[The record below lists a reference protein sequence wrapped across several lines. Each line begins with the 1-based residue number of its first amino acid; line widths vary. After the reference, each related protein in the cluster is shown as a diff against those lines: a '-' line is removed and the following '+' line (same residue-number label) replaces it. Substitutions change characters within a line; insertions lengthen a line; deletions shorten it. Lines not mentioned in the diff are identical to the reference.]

1 MTTQPDWSEYLTQMT
16 HLLDMELDAPRR
28 KELERQFARIAAM
41 AQPLMDYPLGPR
53 EEIAGCIKHDSSTLH
68 HCRSPACAARWRTE
82 RPGDRPP
89 DAGRYRPRESAD
101 QRLDRGHRPAHAGG
115 GRQHRRPAPGKAPPP
130 PLAGIPYAVKNLF
143 DVAGHTTLAGAE
155 LLSDRPPATSDSWA
169 VRQLHSAGAL
179 LSGMLNM
186 DAYAYGF
193 TTENSHYGATRN
205 PHDLSRIA
213 GGSSGGSAAAVAAG
227 LVHFSLGSDTNGSIR
242 VPASLCGIFGLK
254 PTFGRLSR
262 SGSHPFVASLDHIG
276 PFARRVADLAAV
288 YDALQGRDP
297 ADDFQADKASERTGN
312 LLERG
317 LEGLRCARLGGYF
330 TTWCDDDARAAVDR
344 VAHALGADSELQF
357 ADAALAR
364 SAAFIISASEGGNQ
378 YLTDLRHSPERFEP
392 HSRERL
398 LAGAMIPSAWYLQAQ
413 RFRRHARQAMKS
425 LFSQADV
432 LIAPATPC
440 SATPIGAEEMVIN
453 GQPLPVRA
461 SMGMLTQPI
470 SFLGL
475 PVVTVPL
482 RTASGKPIGLQLI
495 AAPFNEQ
502 ACLRAARALEAMG
515 ITDARVA
522 ESAA

>member
-1 MTTQPDWSEYLTQMT
+1 MKLNEMTIHDIQRALTSG
-16 HLLDMELDAPRR
+16 ELSA
-28 KELERQFARIAAM
+28 K
-41 AQPLMDYPLGPR
+41 
-53 EEIAGCIKHDSSTLH
+53 EIARHTLENI
-68 HCRSPACAARWRTE
+68 ARVNPQINAWTHVSEKRMLAEAENIDTL
-82 RPGDRPP
+82 R
-89 DAGRYRPRESAD
+89 REKKP
-101 QRLDRGHRPAHAGG
+101 LPV
-115 GRQHRRPAPGKAPPP
+115 
-130 PLAGIPYAVKNLF
+130 LAGVPYAVKNLF
-143 DVAGHTTLAGAE
+143 DVAGHTTLAGAQ
-155 LLSDRPPATSDSWA
+155 LLSDRPAATADSWA

-193 TTENSHYGATRN
+193 TTENSHYGATHN

-276 PFARRVADLAAV
+276 PFARSVCDLSAV

-297 ADDFQADKASERTGN
+297 ADGFQADKASERTAN
-312 LLERG
+312 LLPRG
-317 LEGLRCARLGGYF
+317 LEGLRCATLGGYF
-330 TTWCDDDARAAVDR
+330 STWCDNDARAAVTR
-344 VAHALGADSELQF
+344 VAQALGAHEELIF
-357 ADAALAR
+357 PEAELAR

-378 YLTDLRHSPERFEP
+378 YLPALRREPERFEP
-392 HSRERL
+392 NSRERL
-398 LAGAMIPSAWYLQAQ
+398 LAGAMIPASWYLQAQ
-413 RFRRHARQAMKS
+413 RFRRHAQQAFKA
-425 LFSQADV
+425 LFAHADV

-440 SATPIGAEEMVIN
+440 SATLIGAQTMEIN
-453 GQPLPVRA
+453 GQPLPIRA

-475 PVVTVPL
+475 PVATVPL
-482 RTASGKPIGLQLI
+482 RTASGQPIGLQLI

-502 ACLRAARALEAMG
+502 ACLRVARALEEMG
-515 ITDARVA
+515 MTDARPA
-522 ESAA
+522 EIAA